1 MRDRPTGI
9 ELAEL
14 VRRIRAGD
22 PGVEVPDDQRYRE
35 LMLASALAIAER
47 QETIGDAP
55 EVEELQSLTRILG
68 KEGVLADLNQVLA
81 AAVRG
86 GDYDLGTPGHDAV
99 RDLLWQTARER
110 VRESNPKALAGDE

>member
-14 VRRIRAGD
+14 VRRIKGGD
-22 PGVEVPDDQRYRE
+22 LGVEVPDDQRYRE

-47 QETIGDAP
+47 QETTGDAP
-55 EVEELQSLTRILG
+55 EVEVLQSLTRILG
-68 KEGVLADLNQVLA
+68 KGGALADLNQVLA

-86 GDYDLGTPGHDAV
+86 GDYDPGTPGHDAV
-99 RDLLWQTARER
+99 RELLWQTARER